1 MKGCLR
7 GLIWFIIIGL
17 ICTVIVTWIAAQQ
30 PTQPKP
36 FNPGGVGQAPST
48 VR

>member
-7 GLIWFIIIGL
+7 GLIWFIVIGL
-17 ICTVIVTWIAAQQ
+17 ICTVIVTWIATQQ
-30 PTQPKP
+30 PTPPKP
-36 FNPGGVGQAPST
+36 FNPGGVGQQTTT